1 MIALSNNKGGSG
13 KTTTTVSLASAF
25 AERGLRVLVI
35 DLDPQGSATEW
46 LGGRESSTGLVEFST
61 GGIRVSRLVGKSTAA
76 GVDLVPTSLALAP
89 PGEFNKTET
98 GLAIVRGIARL
109 PDYWDL
115 ILIDTPPT
123 LGHLSLAPLIA
134 ADVVV
139 IPVEAHALAL
149 SGVATVVASIER
161 ARKHVN
167 LRLELL
173 GIIACRVTATRHARE
188 IIDRL
193 QSEFGAAVLEHSVRE
208 AIEIAEAPAARLPI
222 TQYAPTSQVAND
234 YRKLRSN
241 SSNGWA
247 TSAPARA
254 RPSNRLIRQ
263 GVIPTWGDR
272 RANHRRFRRDLSDHD
287 SPGPDD
293 RPATDA
299 DFRQDHTTGAERGSL
314 LDHASSTDMDAR
326 VQGGELLHDRIV
338 TDRRVEVYVSVKT
351 HDRVGRQPDTSRDD
365 DPVADLYITPD
376 GRGRVYQLGRR
387 STPGSRQR
395 IDPTPGEV
403 GSDADHIGSRKIH
416 QRGRGTQQRRPE
428 TPQQAGI
435 DLAVVEEPQEVVRG
449 GAEIDVPDKVEDF
462 PTESAGTDDDERR
475 QLDRHVSL
483 TDLGLLSPR

>member
-13 KTTTTVSLASAF
+13 KTTTAVSLASAF

-61 GGIRVSRLVGKSTAA
+61 GGIRVSQLVGKSTAA

-89 PGEFNKTET
+89 PGEFSKTET

-115 ILIDTPPT
+115 ILVDTPPT

-149 SGVATVVASIER
+149 SGVATVVASIDR

-167 LRLELL
+167 RRLELL

-188 IIDRL
+188 IIVRL

-234 YRKLRSN
+234 YRSVAVELLD
-241 SSNGWA
+241 
-247 TSAPARA
+247 
-254 RPSNRLIRQ
+254 RL
-263 GVIPTWGDR
+263 G
-272 RANHRRFRRDLSDHD
+272 DLS
-287 SPGPDD
+287 
-293 RPATDA
+293 
-299 DFRQDHTTGAERGSL
+299 
-314 LDHASSTDMDAR
+314 
-326 VQGGELLHDRIV
+326 
-338 TDRRVEVYVSVKT
+338 
-351 HDRVGRQPDTSRDD
+351 SR
-365 DPVADLYITPD
+365 
-376 GRGRVYQLGRR
+376 
-387 STPGSRQR
+387 
-395 IDPTPGEV
+395 
-403 GSDADHIGSRKIH
+403 
-416 QRGRGTQQRRPE
+416 
-428 TPQQAGI
+428 
-435 DLAVVEEPQEVVRG
+435 
-449 GAEIDVPDKVEDF
+449 
-462 PTESAGTDDDERR
+462 
-475 QLDRHVSL
+475 
-483 TDLGLLSPR
+483 